1 MTVLMLLMISNISE
15 QWLMSTCETGH
26 SKTSVINKK
35 ALQQLHFMPNLWQLM
50 WIDAHRFFLVLSV
63 FCFFFFLLLIRTET
77 SVNKDVNMSSRI
89 ACQQEHRPVWNCAN
103 IPTITIVW
111 KDRIWA
117 DKMCYCRFYQIN
129 LLILGPEAFVPIEDL
144 FCVNVSKQRKKE
156 DLKSD
161 QLH

>member
-15 QWLMSTCETGH
+15 QWLMSTCESGY

-35 ALQQLHFMPNLWQLM
+35 SLQQLHFVPNLWQLM

-63 FCFFFFLLLIRTET
+63 FCFFFFLLLLIRTET
-77 SVNKDVNMSSRI
+77 SVNKVVNLSSRI

-129 LLILGPEAFVPIEDL
+129 LLILGPEAFFQLKIFFVL
-144 FCVNVSKQRKKE
+144 MSASKERKKI
-156 DLKSD
+156 
-161 QLH
+161 